1 VTAATRPSTRWFYPV
16 ELNQLQYPVTLV
28 RIIYS
33 FAIFVGSALL
43 FLIQPMAAKL
53 LLPTFGGSP
62 AVWTSAMLFFQVAL
76 LGGYAYSHYSNRL
89 LNPARQRF
97 VHLLLL
103 VGAVITLPF
112 AVQVPENATTG
123 YPPLLV
129 FLMLATTVGLSY
141 FAISAG
147 SPTLQR
153 WFATTADPAAKDPY
167 FLYAISNVGSMVGLF
182 AYPFYIERHFK
193 LGEQAQL
200 FRFGFIAMMVA
211 MLVAAIF
218 VRPQPQEETAQ
229 AGRLERKRM
238 LRWILNA
245 AAPSSLLLG
254 VTNTISSNI
263 APIPLIWVVPLAAY
277 LLSFI
282 FAFASK
288 RLVTAAQL
296 SRILPL
302 LVTPLAFTICIE
314 ATEPLLPLAILHISV
329 FLIAAWFCH
338 ALLSEDRPDAGNL
351 TQFYLCLSIGGALG
365 GFFNSIVA
373 PVVFPTFFE
382 YPLVMCLILLF
393 RPPTKAFEK
402 QLGLTTTLVV
412 ASFTWMAAIRYLG
425 ADLQPN
431 LRSGIALGV
440 PLVAVFALVERTKVY
455 AFGMLGLFFGSMAL
469 GIASTGKVLATH
481 RSFFGVHR
489 VVDGQGYRQLMHG
502 NTIHG
507 RQSLDPAKKGLP
519 LTYYYPTGPIGS
531 IFNSPDFMQDVS
543 RVGLVGLG
551 VGSLA
556 VYGRS
561 DQEFTY
567 FEIDPTVLYLAR
579 DSGLFS
585 FLKQSRARMNYVLG
599 DARLTLAKQPDG
611 QYGLLVLDAFSS
623 DAIPTH
629 LLTAE
634 AIQMYASKLAPGGIL
649 AMHISN
655 RYLELAP
662 VVALT
667 ARSAGLE
674 TFSNVDAENSEEKT
688 DGKTQSHWLLLTR
701 DRGVLEKLVNGH
713 TVGHPELKLSRIRP
727 GIDWN
732 EIDIPQSV
740 KPWTDDYVDVL
751 GAFKAGGD

>member
-1 VTAATRPSTRWFYPV
+1 M
-16 ELNQLQYPVTLV
+16 TLA
-28 RIIYS
+28 RIVYS
-33 FAIFVGSALL
+33 IAIFIGSALL

-76 LGGYAYSHYSNRL
+76 LGGYAYAHYSNRL
-89 LNPARQRF
+89 LDPARQRF
-97 VHLLLL
+97 VHLFLL
-103 VGAVITLPF
+103 VGAVVTLPF
-112 AVQVPENATTG
+112 AVKVPDNATTG

-193 LGEQAQL
+193 LGEQANL
-200 FRFGFIAMMVA
+200 FRLGFIVMMVA
-211 MLVAAIF
+211 MIIASVFIKS
-218 VRPQPQEETAQ
+218 QPKEEAQ
-229 AGRLERKRM
+229 PLEKLDRKRL
-238 LRWILNA
+238 LRWILIA

-288 RLVTAAQL
+288 PLVTGTQL
-296 SRILPL
+296 ARVLPL

-314 ATEPLLPLAILHISV
+314 ATEPLVPLASLHIIV
-329 FLIAAWFCH
+329 FLVAAWFCH
-338 ALLSEDRPDAGNL
+338 ALLSEDRPEAGHL
-351 TQFYLCLSIGGALG
+351 TQFYLCMSIGGALG
-365 GFFNSIVA
+365 GFFNSIIA
-373 PVVFPTFFE
+373 PVIFPTFFE
-382 YPLVMCLILLF
+382 YPLVLCLILLF
-393 RPPTKAFEK
+393 RPPTKEFNK
-402 QLGLTTTLVV
+402 QLPLTAVLVV
-412 ASFTWMAAIRYLG
+412 LTFIWMGAVRYLG

-455 AFGMLGLFFGSMAL
+455 ALGMLALFFGSITL
-469 GIASTGKVLATH
+469 GIASTGKILTTH

-531 IFNSPDFMQDVS
+531 IFNSPDLMQNVH

-556 VYGRS
+556 VYGRP

-579 DSGLFS
+579 DSGLFT
-585 FLKQSRARMNYVLG
+585 FLKQSRARMDYIIG

-611 QYGLLVLDAFSS
+611 HYGLLVLDAFSS

-634 AIQMYASKLAPGGIL
+634 AIQMYAKKLAPGGVIAL
-649 AMHISN
+649 HVSN

-667 ARSAGLE
+667 ARSAGLQ
-674 TFSNVDAENSEEKT
+674 TFSNTDDGTPEEKL
-688 DGKTQSHWLLLTR
+688 DGKTQSHWLLLAKDTS
-701 DRGVLEKLVNGH
+701 VLQLLRNANSI
-713 TVGHPELKLSRIRP
+713 GHPELPMGRMRP
-727 GIDWN
+727 GIDWVDI
-732 EIDIPQSV
+732 EIPPSV
-740 KPWTDDYVDVL
+740 KPWTDDFVDVL
-751 GAFKAGGD
+751 GSFKSQSE

>member
-1 VTAATRPSTRWFYPV
+1 MRRSSFPTQSQKQQDST
-16 ELNQLQYPVTLV
+16 EKLQYPVTFARTV
-28 RIIYS
+28 YS
-33 FAIFVGSALL
+33 IAIFIGSALL

-76 LGGYAYSHYSNRL
+76 LGGYAYAHYSNRL
-89 LNPARQRF
+89 LDPTRQRF
-97 VHLLLL
+97 FHFLLLI
-103 VGAVITLPF
+103 GAVLTLPF
-112 AVQVPENATTG
+112 AVKVPENATTG

-141 FAISAG
+141 FTISAG

-193 LGEQAQL
+193 LGEQANL
-200 FRFGFIAMMVA
+200 FRLGFIVMMVA
-211 MLVAAIF
+211 MIVAGLF
-218 VRPQPQEETAQ
+218 VRIQPQEEVKPVEKLDRN
-229 AGRLERKRM
+229 RL
-238 LRWILNA
+238 LRWILIA

-288 RLVTAAQL
+288 RFVTATQL
-296 SRILPL
+296 ARILPL

-314 ATEPLLPLAILHISV
+314 ATEPLMPLAFLHITV
-329 FLIAAWFCH
+329 FFVAAWFCH

-365 GFFNSIVA
+365 GFFNSIIA
-373 PVVFPTFFE
+373 PMIFPTFFE

-393 RPPTKAFEK
+393 RPPTKVFNK
-402 QLGLTTTLVV
+402 QLQLTGILVV
-412 ASFTWMAAIRYLG
+412 VSFAWMAAVRYIG
-425 ADLQPN
+425 TDLQPN

-455 AFGMLGLFFGSMAL
+455 AFGMLALFFGSIAL

-507 RQSLDPAKKGLP
+507 RQSLDPTKQALP

-531 IFNSPDFMQDVS
+531 IFNSPNFILDVH

-556 VYGRS
+556 VYGRP

-567 FEIDPTVLYLAR
+567 FEIDPTVLYIAR
-579 DSGLFS
+579 DSGLFT
-585 FLKQSRARMNYVLG
+585 FLKQSQARMNYVLG
-599 DARLTLAKQPDG
+599 DARLTLAKEPDG
-611 QYGLLVLDAFSS
+611 NYGLLVLDAFSS

-634 AIQMYASKLAPGGIL
+634 AIEMYAKKLAPGGVL

-674 TFSNVDAENSEEKT
+674 TFSNMDAENSEEKA
-688 DGKTQSHWLLLTR
+688 DGKTQSHWLLLTK
-701 DRGVLEKLVNGH
+701 DRSVLQKLSNGN
-713 TVGHPELKLSRIRP
+713 TVGHPELNLGKVRP

-732 EIDIPQSV
+732 EIDIPESV

-751 GAFKAGGD
+751 SAFKAQSE

>member
-1 VTAATRPSTRWFYPV
+1 M
-16 ELNQLQYPVTLV
+16 TLA
-28 RIIYS
+28 RIVYS
-33 FAIFVGSALL
+33 IAIFIGSALL

-76 LGGYAYSHYSNRL
+76 LGGYAYAHYSNRL
-89 LNPARQRF
+89 LDPTRQRF
-97 VHLLLL
+97 LHLLLL
-103 VGAVITLPF
+103 VVAVFTLPF
-112 AVQVPENATTG
+112 AVKVPENATTG

-141 FAISAG
+141 FTISAG

-193 LGEQAQL
+193 LGEQANL
-200 FRFGFIAMMVA
+200 FRLGFIVMMGA
-211 MLVAAIF
+211 MLVAGVF
-218 VRPQPQEETAQ
+218 VRHQAQEESAP
-229 AGRLERKRM
+229 AEKLDRKRM
-238 LRWILNA
+238 LRWILIA

-288 RLVTAAQL
+288 RLVTASQL
-296 SRILPL
+296 ARILPL

-314 ATEPLLPLAILHISV
+314 ASEPLVPLASLHIIV
-329 FLIAAWFCH
+329 FLVAAWFCH
-338 ALLSEDRPDAGNL
+338 ALLSEDRPDAANL
-351 TQFYLCLSIGGALG
+351 TQFYLCLSIGGAMG
-365 GFFNSIVA
+365 GFFNSIIA
-373 PVVFPTFFE
+373 AMIFPTFFE
-382 YPLVMCLILLF
+382 YPLMLCLILLF
-393 RPPTKAFEK
+393 RPPTKEFGK
-402 QLGLTTTLVV
+402 QLPMTAILMI
-412 ASFTWMAAIRYLG
+412 ASLAWMGAVRYLG

-455 AFGMLGLFFGSMAL
+455 AFGMLGLFFGSIAL
-469 GIASTGKVLATH
+469 GIASTGKVLTTH

-507 RQSLDPAKKGLP
+507 RQSLDSAKKDLP
-519 LTYYYPTGPIGS
+519 LTYYYPTGPVGS
-531 IFNSPDFMQDVS
+531 IFNSPDFMQNVH

-556 VYGRS
+556 VYGRP

-585 FLKQSRARMNYVLG
+585 FLKQSKARMNYVLG

-611 QYGLLVLDAFSS
+611 NYGFLVLDAFSS

-634 AIQMYASKLAPGGIL
+634 AIQMYASKLAPGGIIAL
-649 AMHISN
+649 HVSN

-674 TFSNVDAENSEEKT
+674 TFSNIDDGTSDEKA
-688 DGKTQSHWLLLTR
+688 DGKTQSHWLLLTKNR
-701 DRGVLEKLVNGH
+701 SVLQLLANGNL
-713 TVGHPELKLSRIRP
+713 VGHPEMARGKIRP

-732 EIDIPQSV
+732 EIDIPANV

-751 GAFKAGGD
+751 GAFKAQSD